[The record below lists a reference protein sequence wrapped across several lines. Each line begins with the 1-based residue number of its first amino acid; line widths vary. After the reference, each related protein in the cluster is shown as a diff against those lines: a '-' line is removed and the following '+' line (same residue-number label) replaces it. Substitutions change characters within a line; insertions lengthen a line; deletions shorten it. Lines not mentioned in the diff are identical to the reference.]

1 MKRIHRLGKESKMT
15 DKIKARCIYEGD
27 AVRYFDKNGNE
38 LHDGDVV
45 EYTSGRT
52 EVLYLTNKGELGT
65 DATNP
70 EWIRTG
76 RAEPGEYGL
85 YPLTVAELREIV
97 LREPKIKAEQK
108 TESSLGWC
116 GHET

>member
-1 MKRIHRLGKESKMT
+1 MEE
-15 DKIKARCIYEGD
+15 KIKAGCICEGD
-27 AVRYFDKNGNE
+27 VVRYFDRNGDE
-38 LHDGDVV
+38 LHDGDVI
-45 EYTSGRT
+45 EYASGRT
-52 EVLYLTNKGELGT
+52 EVLYLTDKGELGT

-85 YPLTVAELREIV
+85 YPLTVAELREIA
-97 LREPKIKAEQK
+97 LKEPKIKAEQK